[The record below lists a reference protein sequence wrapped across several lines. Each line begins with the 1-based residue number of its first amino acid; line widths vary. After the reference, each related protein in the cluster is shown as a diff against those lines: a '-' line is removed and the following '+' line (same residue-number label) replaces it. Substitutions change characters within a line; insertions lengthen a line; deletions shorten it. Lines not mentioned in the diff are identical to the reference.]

1 MAGKHV
7 NSGTGFFVLTMA
19 VRASNSQN
27 YTQRLGLMSVILL
40 RNTWRLLRVRKGQ
53 SSESSDQK
61 YSVTKK
67 LSLPYGQKGNYGNRD
82 TRD

>member
-19 VRASNSQN
+19 VRASNGQN

-40 RNTWRLLRVRKGQ
+40 RDTWGLLRVRKG
-53 SSESSDQK
+53 
-61 YSVTKK
+61 
-67 LSLPYGQKGNYGNRD
+67 
-82 TRD
+82 

>member
-19 VRASNSQN
+19 VRASNGQN
-27 YTQRLGLMSVILL
+27 YTQRLGLMSGILL

-67 LSLPYGQKGNYGNRD
+67 LSLPYGQ
-82 TRD
+82 